1 MKSSQDPTNEAHQR
15 VLSPLRGHWQ
25 DCLAVTNIL
34 LIPSLALNRLILRLK
49 SSLINEPV
57 NSETQVPVFSWETGL
72 RVLCRFCS
80 QQRRHS
86 QTLSHSREFSEF
98 YFWCT
103 WRLVSQL
110 WQLQRQY
117 LCTDAAGSHKNLKC
131 WLLLVCLPHGSD
143 LIWMYDT
150 LVGDRRNAWTNPTAS
165 PVLGGVVCVWSLF
178 FFFSVHKANLKCFSL
193 NVQWCL
199 T

>member
-1 MKSSQDPTNEAHQR
+1 MNEKLSRPHQWGTE

-72 RVLCRFCS
+72 RVLSVGLLTTEKAFTDIES
-80 QQRRHS
+80 FTS
-86 QTLSHSREFSEF
+86 SVSFI
-98 YFWCT
+98 
-103 WRLVSQL
+103 LVHMRARSNL

-165 PVLGGVVCVWSLF
+165 PF
-178 FFFSVHKANLKCFSL
+178 
-193 NVQWCL
+193 
-199 T
+199 